1 MSGAIGGHRCEA
13 PASFNP
19 FGIVLL
25 VRHFAA
31 GAISPKPRMKILHLS
46 KMDTG
51 GGAADG
57 FVRIHQALLGQGAES
72 VAYVLKQK
80 RRDVP
85 MVAAKGLLS
94 PWQKLVWGLG
104 RAFAKVKR
112 FGVKPV
118 GVYDFEAEANF
129 PPEPIIR
136 DARGRSAK
144 WDLVLVHWSGGFV
157 RPEAIREIAGALG
170 ARVALWQ
177 VDMAH
182 ATGGC
187 HSNLGCLK
195 YQTGCGSCPL
205 IGSTD
210 PQDVSSV
217 QAARRARLWKELDA
231 VVLAPSGWSARQA
244 KESFILRDLELRTFP
259 IPLDL
264 AALRP
269 AVDASA
275 ARRELG
281 LPAEGRIALVR
292 ALDPALTFKGFG
304 LFLEALRQLDAE
316 GVALHVAVIGDRGF
330 VPAGFR
336 HVGITELG
344 PQRGDAALA
353 RAYQAA
359 DFFVSPSTNETGP
372 MMAGEAM
379 ACGRPLIAYPIGIA
393 PDLIEQG
400 RNGTLVEPVG
410 DVASLAAALRAYA
423 EMPAAELAARQQAA
437 ADSAGRIFSAGYFA
451 QQVQAALRR

>member
-1 MSGAIGGHRCEA
+1 
-13 PASFNP
+13 
-19 FGIVLL
+19 
-25 VRHFAA
+25 
-31 GAISPKPRMKILHLS
+31 MKILHLS

-57 FVRIHQALLGQGAES
+57 FVRIHQALLGQGVES

-85 MVAAKGLLS
+85 MVAAKGLLN

-118 GVYDFEAEANF
+118 GVYDFDAEANF
-129 PPEPIIR
+129 PAEPIIR
-136 DARGRSAK
+136 HARARSAK

-157 RPEAIREIAGALG
+157 RPETVREIAQALG

-187 HSNLGCLK
+187 HSNLGCQK
-195 YQTGCGSCPL
+195 YQTGCGACPL
-205 IGSTD
+205 LSSSD
-210 PQDVSSV
+210 PQDISSV
-217 QAARRARLWKELDA
+217 QAARRAQLWKELDVA
-231 VVLAPSGWSARQA
+231 ILAPSGWSARQA
-244 KESFILRDLELRTFP
+244 KESFTLGGRELRTFP

-264 AALRP
+264 AVLRP
-269 AVDASA
+269 ADMLSA
-275 ARRELG
+275 RQALG
-281 LPAEGRIALVR
+281 LPIEGRIVLVR
-292 ALDPALTFKGFG
+292 ALDPGLVYKGFG
-304 LFLEALRQLDAE
+304 LFLEALKQLDDQ

-330 VPAGFR
+330 LPGGFR
-336 HVGITELG
+336 HVTFTELG

-393 PDLIEQG
+393 PDLVDQG

-410 DVASLAAALRAYA
+410 DAAALAAAIRAYA

-437 ADSAGRIFSAGYFA
+437 AESAGRIFSARYFA
-451 QQVQAALRR
+451 EQVQAVLRR

>member
-19 FGIVLL
+19 LGIVLL

-31 GAISPKPRMKILHLS
+31 GTISPKPRMKILHLS

-57 FVRIHQALLGQGAES
+57 FVRIHQALLGQGVES
-72 VAYVLKQK
+72 LAYVLKQK

-85 MVAAKGLLS
+85 MVAAKGLLN

-104 RAFAKVKR
+104 RAIAKVKR

-118 GVYDFEAEANF
+118 GVYDFDAEANF
-129 PPEPIIR
+129 PAEPIIR
-136 DARGRSAK
+136 HARARSAK

-157 RPEAIREIAGALG
+157 RPEAVREIAQALG

-187 HSNLGCLK
+187 HSNLGCPK
-195 YQTGCGSCPL
+195 YQTGCGACPL
-205 IGSTD
+205 LSSSD
-210 PQDVSSV
+210 PHDISSV
-217 QAARRARLWKELDA
+217 QAARRAQLWKELDVA
-231 VVLAPSGWSARQA
+231 VLAPSGWSARQA
-244 KESFILRDLELRTFP
+244 RESFTLGGRELRTFP

-264 AALRP
+264 AVLKP
-269 AVDASA
+269 AINQSA
-275 ARRELG
+275 VRREIG
-281 LPAEGRIALVR
+281 LPTEGRIVLVR
-292 ALDPALTFKGFG
+292 ALDPAITFKGFG
-304 LFLEALRQLDAE
+304 LFLEALKRLDDQ
-316 GVALHVAVIGDRGF
+316 GVSLHVAVIGDRGF
-330 VPAGFR
+330 VPVGFR
-336 HVGITELG
+336 HITFTELG

-379 ACGRPLIAYPIGIA
+379 ACGRPLIAFPIGIA
-393 PDLIEQG
+393 PDLVEQD

-410 DVASLAAALRAYA
+410 DVAALAAAIRAYA
-423 EMPAAELAARQQAA
+423 ELPAAELVARQQAA
-437 ADSAGRIFSAGYFA
+437 ADSAGRIFSASYFA
-451 QQVQAALRR
+451 QQVQDALRR

>member
-1 MSGAIGGHRCEA
+1 
-13 PASFNP
+13 
-19 FGIVLL
+19 
-25 VRHFAA
+25 
-31 GAISPKPRMKILHLS
+31 MKILHLS
-46 KMDTG
+46 KMDAG

-57 FVRIHQALLGQGAES
+57 FVRIHRALLAEGHES
-72 VAYVLKQK
+72 VAYVIKQK

-85 MVAAKGLLS
+85 AMVDARKLLG
-94 PWQKLVWGLG
+94 PFEMLAWALG
-104 RAFAKVKR
+104 RVWAKLR
-112 FGVKPV
+112 RLHLKPV
-118 GVYDFEAEANF
+118 GVYDFDAEANF
-129 PPEPIIR
+129 PAEPIIR
-136 DARGRSAK
+136 DARARAEK
-144 WDLVLVHWSGGFV
+144 WDLVLVHWSGAFV
-157 RPEAIREIAGALG
+157 RPETIREIAGALG

-195 YQTGCGSCPL
+195 YQTGCGACPL
-205 IGSTD
+205 LASSD
-210 PQDVSSV
+210 PQDVSSI
-217 QAARRARLWKELDA
+217 QAARRARIWKELGA

-244 KESFILRDLELRTFP
+244 KESFTLGALELRTFP

-264 AALRP
+264 AVLKP
-269 AVDASA
+269 AADQLAV
-275 ARRELG
+275 RRELG
-281 LPAEGRIALVR
+281 LPAEARIVLVR
-292 ALDPALTFKGFG
+292 ALDPALTYKGFG
-304 LFLEALRQLDAE
+304 LFLEALRRLDE
-316 GVALHVAVIGDRGF
+316 QGVVLHVAVIGDRGLM
-330 VPAGFR
+330 PGGFR
-336 HVGITELG
+336 HITTTELG
-344 PQRGDAALA
+344 PQLGDAALA

-410 DVASLAAALRAYA
+410 DVAALAAAIRTYA

>member
-1 MSGAIGGHRCEA
+1 
-13 PASFNP
+13 
-19 FGIVLL
+19 
-25 VRHFAA
+25 
-31 GAISPKPRMKILHLS
+31 MKILHLS

-57 FVRIHQALLGQGAES
+57 FVRIHQALLGQGVES

-85 MVAAKGLLS
+85 MVAAKGLLN

-104 RAFAKVKR
+104 RAIAKVKR

-118 GVYDFEAEANF
+118 GVYDFDAEANF
-129 PPEPIIR
+129 PAEPIIR
-136 DARGRSAK
+136 HARAHAEK

-157 RPEAIREIAGALG
+157 RPETVREIAQALG

-195 YQTGCGSCPL
+195 YQTGCGACPL
-205 IGSTD
+205 LSSSD
-210 PQDVSSV
+210 PQDISSV
-217 QAARRARLWKELDA
+217 QAARRAQLWKELDVA
-231 VVLAPSGWSARQA
+231 VLAPSGWSARQA
-244 KESFILRDLELRTFP
+244 KESFTLGGLELRTFP

-264 AALRP
+264 TVLKPAADQLT
-269 AVDASA
+269 V
-275 ARRELG
+275 RRELG
-281 LPAEGRIALVR
+281 LPTEGRIVLVR
-292 ALDPALTFKGFG
+292 ALDPGLVYKGFG
-304 LFLEALRQLDAE
+304 LFLEALKQLDAQ
-316 GVALHVAVIGDRGF
+316 GVDLHVAVIGDRGF
-330 VPAGFR
+330 VPSGLR
-336 HVGITELG
+336 HITFTEMG

-410 DVASLAAALRAYA
+410 DVTALAAAIRAYA
-423 EMPAAELAARQQAA
+423 EMPAAELAAHQQAA
-437 ADSAGRIFSAGYFA
+437 ADSAGRIFSARYFA
-451 QQVQAALRR
+451 EQVQAALRR

>member
-1 MSGAIGGHRCEA
+1 
-13 PASFNP
+13 
-19 FGIVLL
+19 
-25 VRHFAA
+25 
-31 GAISPKPRMKILHLS
+31 MKILHLS

-57 FVRIHQALLGQGAES
+57 FVRIHQALLGQGVES

-80 RRDVP
+80 RRDVS
-85 MVAAKGLLS
+85 MVAAKGLLN

-104 RAFAKVKR
+104 RAIAKAKR
-112 FGVKPV
+112 FGVNPV
-118 GVYDFEAEANF
+118 GVYDFDAEANF
-129 PPEPIIR
+129 PAEPIIR
-136 DARGRSAK
+136 HARARSAK

-157 RPEAIREIAGALG
+157 RPETVRDIAQALG
-170 ARVALWQ
+170 AQVALWQ

-187 HSNLGCLK
+187 HSNLGCQK
-195 YQTGCGSCPL
+195 YQTGCGACPL
-205 IGSTD
+205 LSSSD

-217 QAARRARLWKELDA
+217 QAARRARIWKELGA

-244 KESFILRDLELRTFP
+244 KESFTLGGLELRTFP

-264 AALRP
+264 TVLKPAA
-269 AVDASA
+269 DQSA
-275 ARRELG
+275 TRRKLG
-281 LPAEGRIALVR
+281 LPTEGRIVLVR
-292 ALDPALTFKGFG
+292 ALDPGLVYKGFG
-304 LFLEALRQLDAE
+304 LFLEALKQLDAQ

-330 VPAGFR
+330 VPSGLR
-336 HVGITELG
+336 HITFTEMG

-379 ACGRPLIAYPIGIA
+379 ACGRPLIAFPIGIA
-393 PDLIEQG
+393 PDLVEQG

-410 DVASLAAALRAYA
+410 DVTALAAAIRAYA

-437 ADSAGRIFSAGYFA
+437 ADSAGRIFSARYFA
-451 QQVQAALRR
+451 EQVQAALRR

>member
-1 MSGAIGGHRCEA
+1 
-13 PASFNP
+13 
-19 FGIVLL
+19 
-25 VRHFAA
+25 
-31 GAISPKPRMKILHLS
+31 MKILHLS

-57 FVRIHQALLGQGAES
+57 FVRIHQALLGQGVES

-85 MVAAKGLLS
+85 MVAAKGLLN

-104 RAFAKVKR
+104 RALAKVKR

-118 GVYDFEAEANF
+118 GVYDFDAEANF
-129 PPEPIIR
+129 PAEPIIR
-136 DARGRSAK
+136 HARARSAK

-157 RPEAIREIAGALG
+157 RPEAVREIAQALG

-187 HSNLGCLK
+187 HSNLGCQK
-195 YQTGCGSCPL
+195 YQTGCGACPL
-205 IGSTD
+205 LSSSD
-210 PQDVSSV
+210 PQDISSV
-217 QAARRARLWKELDA
+217 QAARRAQLWKELDVA
-231 VVLAPSGWSARQA
+231 ILAPSGWSARQA
-244 KESFILRDLELRTFP
+244 KESFTLGGRELRSFP

-264 AALRP
+264 AVLRP
-269 AVDASA
+269 ADRLSA
-275 ARRELG
+275 RQALG
-281 LPAEGRIALVR
+281 LPLEGRIVLVR
-292 ALDPALTFKGFG
+292 ALDPGLTYKGFG
-304 LFLEALRQLDAE
+304 LFLEALRQLDDQ

-330 VPAGFR
+330 LPGGFR
-336 HVGITELG
+336 HVTFTELG

-393 PDLIEQG
+393 PDLVEQG

-410 DVASLAAALRAYA
+410 DVAALAAAVRAYA

-437 ADSAGRIFSAGYFA
+437 ADSAGRIFSARYFA
-451 QQVQAALRR
+451 EQVQAVLRR

>member
-1 MSGAIGGHRCEA
+1 
-13 PASFNP
+13 
-19 FGIVLL
+19 
-25 VRHFAA
+25 
-31 GAISPKPRMKILHLS
+31 MKILHLS

-57 FVRIHQALLGQGAES
+57 FVRIHQALLSQGVES

-85 MVAAKGLLS
+85 MVAAKGLLN

-104 RAFAKVKR
+104 RALAKVKR

-118 GVYDFEAEANF
+118 GVYDFDAEANF
-129 PPEPIIR
+129 PAEPIIR
-136 DARGRSAK
+136 HARARSAK

-157 RPEAIREIAGALG
+157 RPETIREIAQALG

-187 HSNLGCLK
+187 HSNLGCQK
-195 YQTGCGSCPL
+195 YQTGCGACPL
-205 IGSTD
+205 LSSSD
-210 PQDVSSV
+210 PQDISSV
-217 QAARRARLWKELDA
+217 QAARRAQLWKELDVA
-231 VVLAPSGWSARQA
+231 ILAPSGWSARQA
-244 KESFILRDLELRTFP
+244 KESFTLGGRELRSFP

-264 AALRP
+264 SVLRT
-269 AVDASA
+269 ADMLSA
-275 ARRELG
+275 RQALG
-281 LPAEGRIALVR
+281 LPLEGRIVLVR
-292 ALDPALTFKGFG
+292 ALDPGLTYKGFG
-304 LFLEALRQLDAE
+304 LFLEALRQLDDQ

-330 VPAGFR
+330 LPGGFR
-336 HVGITELG
+336 HVTFTELG

-393 PDLIEQG
+393 PDLVEQG

-410 DVASLAAALRAYA
+410 DVAALAAAVRAYA

-437 ADSAGRIFSAGYFA
+437 ADSAGRIFSARYFA
-451 QQVQAALRR
+451 EQVQAVLRR

>member
-1 MSGAIGGHRCEA
+1 
-13 PASFNP
+13 
-19 FGIVLL
+19 
-25 VRHFAA
+25 
-31 GAISPKPRMKILHLS
+31 MKILHLS

-57 FVRIHQALLGQGAES
+57 FVRIHQALLGQGVES

-85 MVAAKGLLS
+85 MVAAKGLLN

-104 RAFAKVKR
+104 RAIAKVKR

-118 GVYDFEAEANF
+118 GVYDFDAEANF
-129 PPEPIIR
+129 PAEPIIR
-136 DARGRSAK
+136 HARAHAEK

-157 RPEAIREIAGALG
+157 RPETVREIAQALG

-195 YQTGCGSCPL
+195 YQTGCGACPL
-205 IGSTD
+205 LSSSD
-210 PQDVSSV
+210 PQDISSV
-217 QAARRARLWKELDA
+217 QAARRAQLWKELDVA
-231 VVLAPSGWSARQA
+231 VLAPSGWSARQA
-244 KESFILRDLELRTFP
+244 KESFTLGGLELRTFP

-264 AALRP
+264 AVLKP
-269 AVDASA
+269 AAGQSA
-275 ARRELG
+275 VRRELG
-281 LPAEGRIALVR
+281 LPRDGRIVLVR
-292 ALDPALTFKGFG
+292 ALDPGLVYKGFG
-304 LFLEALRQLDAE
+304 LFLEALKQLDAQ

-330 VPAGFR
+330 LPSGLR
-336 HVGITELG
+336 HITFTEMG

-393 PDLIEQG
+393 PDLIDQG
-400 RNGTLVEPVG
+400 RNGTLVEPIG
-410 DVASLAAALRAYA
+410 DVAALAAAIRAYA

-437 ADSAGRIFSAGYFA
+437 TDSAGRIFSARYFA
-451 QQVQAALRR
+451 EQVQAALRR

>member
-1 MSGAIGGHRCEA
+1 
-13 PASFNP
+13 
-19 FGIVLL
+19 
-25 VRHFAA
+25 
-31 GAISPKPRMKILHLS
+31 MKILHLS

-57 FVRIHQALLGQGAES
+57 FVRIHRALLAEGHHS
-72 VAYVLKQK
+72 VAYVIKQK
-80 RRDVP
+80 RHDVP
-85 MVAAKGLLS
+85 AMVDARRLLGPLDKLAWGIGRVWAKLRRLH
-94 PWQKLVWGLG
+94 L
-104 RAFAKVKR
+104 
-112 FGVKPV
+112 KPV
-118 GVYDFEAEANF
+118 GVYDFDAEANY
-129 PPEPIIR
+129 PAEPIIR
-136 DARGRSAK
+136 HARAQAEQ
-144 WDLVLVHWSGGFV
+144 WDLVIVHWSGAFV
-157 RPEAIREIAGALG
+157 RPEAIREIAEALG

-187 HSNLGCLK
+187 HSNLGCAS
-195 YQTGCGSCPL
+195 YQTGCGACPL
-205 IGSTD
+205 LSSSD
-210 PQDVSSV
+210 PKDVSFI
-217 QAARRARLWKELDA
+217 QAQRRNRIWKELGA

-244 KESFILRDLELRTFP
+244 QESFVLRDLELRTFP

-269 AVDASA
+269 TADASA
-275 ARRELG
+275 ARRELA
-281 LPAEGRIALVR
+281 LPAEGRIVLVR
-292 ALDPALTFKGFG
+292 ALDPSLTYKGFA
-304 LFLEALRQLDAE
+304 LFLEALRRLDDQ

-336 HVGITELG
+336 HIGITELG
-344 PQRGDAALA
+344 PQRGDTALA

-410 DVASLAAALRAYA
+410 DVAALAAAIRTYA
-423 EMPAAELAARQQAA
+423 EMPAAALAAQQQAA
-437 ADSAGRIFSAGYFA
+437 ADSAGRIFSTGYFA
-451 QQVQAALRR
+451 EKVQAVLRR

>member
-1 MSGAIGGHRCEA
+1 
-13 PASFNP
+13 
-19 FGIVLL
+19 
-25 VRHFAA
+25 
-31 GAISPKPRMKILHLS
+31 MKILHLS

-57 FVRIHQALLGQGAES
+57 FVRIHQALLGQGVES

-80 RRDVP
+80 RRDVS
-85 MVAAKGLLS
+85 MVAAKGLLN

-104 RAFAKVKR
+104 RAIAKAKR

-118 GVYDFEAEANF
+118 GVYDFDAEANF
-129 PPEPIIR
+129 PAEPIIR
-136 DARGRSAK
+136 HARARSAK

-157 RPEAIREIAGALG
+157 RPETVREIAQALG

-187 HSNLGCLK
+187 HSNLGCQK
-195 YQTGCGSCPL
+195 YQTGCGACPL
-205 IGSTD
+205 LSSSD

-217 QAARRARLWKELDA
+217 QAARRARIWKELGA

-244 KESFILRDLELRTFP
+244 KESFTLGGLELRTFP

-264 AALRP
+264 TVLKPAA
-269 AVDASA
+269 DQSA
-275 ARRELG
+275 TRRELG
-281 LPAEGRIALVR
+281 LPTEGRIVLVR
-292 ALDPALTFKGFG
+292 ALDPGLVYKGFG
-304 LFLEALRQLDAE
+304 LFLEALKQLDAQ

-330 VPAGFR
+330 VPSGLR
-336 HVGITELG
+336 HITFTEMG

-410 DVASLAAALRAYA
+410 DVTALAAAIRAYA

-437 ADSAGRIFSAGYFA
+437 TDSAGRIFSARYFA
-451 QQVQAALRR
+451 EQVQAALRR

>member
-1 MSGAIGGHRCEA
+1 
-13 PASFNP
+13 
-19 FGIVLL
+19 
-25 VRHFAA
+25 
-31 GAISPKPRMKILHLS
+31 MKILHLS

-57 FVRIHQALLGQGAES
+57 FVRIHQALLGQGVES

-80 RRDVP
+80 RRDVS
-85 MVAAKGLLS
+85 MVAAKGLLN

-104 RAFAKVKR
+104 RAIAKVKR

-118 GVYDFEAEANF
+118 GVYDFDAEANF
-129 PPEPIIR
+129 PAEPIIR
-136 DARGRSAK
+136 HARARSAK

-157 RPEAIREIAGALG
+157 RPETVREIAQALG
-170 ARVALWQ
+170 AQVALWQ

-187 HSNLGCLK
+187 HSNLGCQK
-195 YQTGCGSCPL
+195 HQTGCGACPL
-205 IGSTD
+205 LSSSD

-217 QAARRARLWKELDA
+217 QAARRARIWKELGA

-244 KESFILRDLELRTFP
+244 KESFTLGGLELRTFP

-264 AALRP
+264 TVLKPAA
-269 AVDASA
+269 DQSA
-275 ARRELG
+275 TRRELG
-281 LPAEGRIALVR
+281 LPTEGRIVLVR
-292 ALDPALTFKGFG
+292 ALDPGLVYKGFG
-304 LFLEALRQLDAE
+304 LFLEALKQLDAQ
-316 GVALHVAVIGDRGF
+316 GVDLHVAVIGDRGF
-330 VPAGFR
+330 VPSGLR
-336 HVGITELG
+336 HITFTEMG

-379 ACGRPLIAYPIGIA
+379 ACGRPLIAFPIGIA
-393 PDLIEQG
+393 PDLVEQG

-410 DVASLAAALRAYA
+410 DVTALAAAIRAYA

-437 ADSAGRIFSAGYFA
+437 TDSAGRIFSARYFA
-451 QQVQAALRR
+451 EQVQAALRR

>member
-1 MSGAIGGHRCEA
+1 
-13 PASFNP
+13 
-19 FGIVLL
+19 
-25 VRHFAA
+25 
-31 GAISPKPRMKILHLS
+31 MKILHLS
-46 KMDTG
+46 KMDSG

-57 FVRIHQALLGQGAES
+57 FVRIHRALLAEGHES
-72 VAYVLKQK
+72 VAYVIKQK

-85 MVAAKGLLS
+85 AMVDARKLLG
-94 PWQKLVWGLG
+94 PFEKLAWGLG
-104 RAFAKVKR
+104 RAWAKLR
-112 FGVKPV
+112 RLHLKPV

-129 PPEPIIR
+129 PAEPIIR
-136 DARGRSAK
+136 DARARAEK
-144 WDLVLVHWSGGFV
+144 WDLVLVHWSGAFV
-157 RPEAIREIAGALG
+157 RPETIQEIAAALG

-187 HSNLGCLK
+187 HSNLGCEK
-195 YQTGCGSCPL
+195 YRTGCGSCPL

-210 PQDVSSV
+210 PLDISSV
-217 QAARRARLWKELDA
+217 QAARRARLWKELGA

-264 AALRP
+264 TALRP
-269 AVDASA
+269 TAEASQ

-281 LPAEGRIALVR
+281 LPAEGRIVLVR
-292 ALDPALTFKGFG
+292 ALDPGISFKGFG

-316 GVALHVAVIGDRGF
+316 GVVLHVAVIGDRGF
-330 VPAGFR
+330 VPDGFR
-336 HVGITELG
+336 HIGITELG
-344 PQRGDAALA
+344 PQRGDVALA

-393 PDLIEQG
+393 PDLIAQG
-400 RNGTLVEPVG
+400 SNGTLVEPVG
-410 DVASLAAALRAYA
+410 DVAALAAALRAFA
-423 EMPAAELAARQQAA
+423 EMPPAELAACQRAA
-437 ADSAGRIFSAGYFA
+437 ADSAGRIFSSGYFA

>member
-1 MSGAIGGHRCEA
+1 
-13 PASFNP
+13 
-19 FGIVLL
+19 
-25 VRHFAA
+25 
-31 GAISPKPRMKILHLS
+31 
-46 KMDTG
+46 MDTG

-118 GVYDFEAEANF
+118 GVYDFDAEANF
-129 PPEPIIR
+129 PAEPIIR
-136 DARGRSAK
+136 HARGRSAK

-157 RPEAIREIAGALG
+157 RPEAVREIAQALG

-187 HSNLGCLK
+187 HSNLGCEK
-195 YQTGCGSCPL
+195 YRTGCGACPL
-205 IGSTD
+205 IASTESH
-210 PQDVSSV
+210 DVSSV

-231 VVLAPSGWSARQA
+231 IVLAPSGWSARQA
-244 KESFILRDLELRTFP
+244 KDSFILRDLELRTFP

-264 AALRP
+264 AVLRP
-269 AVDASA
+269 VADASA

-292 ALDPALTFKGFG
+292 ALDPGLTYKGFG

-379 ACGRPLIAYPIGIA
+379 VCGRPLIAYPIGIA

-400 RNGTLVEPVG
+400 RNGTIIQPVG
-410 DVASLAAALRAYA
+410 DVAALAAALREYA

-437 ADSAGRIFSAGYFA
+437 ADSAGRIFSARYFSE
-451 QQVQAALRR
+451 QVQAALRR

>member
-1 MSGAIGGHRCEA
+1 
-13 PASFNP
+13 
-19 FGIVLL
+19 
-25 VRHFAA
+25 
-31 GAISPKPRMKILHLS
+31 MKILHLS

-57 FVRIHQALLGQGAES
+57 FVRIHQALLGQGVES

-85 MVAAKGLLS
+85 MVAAKGLLN

-118 GVYDFEAEANF
+118 GVYDFDAEANF
-129 PPEPIIR
+129 PAEPIIR
-136 DARGRSAK
+136 HARARSAK

-157 RPEAIREIAGALG
+157 RPETVREIAQALG

-195 YQTGCGSCPL
+195 YQTGCGACPL
-205 IGSTD
+205 LSSSD
-210 PQDVSSV
+210 PQDISSV
-217 QAARRARLWKELDA
+217 QAARRAQLWKELDVA
-231 VVLAPSGWSARQA
+231 VLAPSGWSARQA
-244 KESFILRDLELRTFP
+244 KESFTLGGLELRTFP

-264 AALRP
+264 TVLKPAADQLT
-269 AVDASA
+269 V
-275 ARRELG
+275 RRELG
-281 LPAEGRIALVR
+281 LPTEGRIVLVR
-292 ALDPALTFKGFG
+292 ALDPGLVYKGFG
-304 LFLEALRQLDAE
+304 LFLEALKQLDAQ
-316 GVALHVAVIGDRGF
+316 GVDLHVAVIGDRGF
-330 VPAGFR
+330 VPSGLR
-336 HVGITELG
+336 HITFTEMG

-410 DVASLAAALRAYA
+410 DVTALAAAIRAYA
-423 EMPAAELAARQQAA
+423 EMPAAELAAHQQAA
-437 ADSAGRIFSAGYFA
+437 ADSAGRIFSARYFA
-451 QQVQAALRR
+451 EQVQAALRR

>member
-1 MSGAIGGHRCEA
+1 
-13 PASFNP
+13 
-19 FGIVLL
+19 
-25 VRHFAA
+25 
-31 GAISPKPRMKILHLS
+31 MKILHLS

-118 GVYDFEAEANF
+118 GVYDFDAEANF
-129 PPEPIIR
+129 PAEPIIR
-136 DARGRSAK
+136 HARGRSAK

-157 RPEAIREIAGALG
+157 RPEAVREIAQALG

-187 HSNLGCLK
+187 HSNLGCQK

-264 AALRP
+264 KALRP
-269 AVDASA
+269 TADASA

-281 LPAEGRIALVR
+281 LPADGRIALVR
-292 ALDPALTFKGFG
+292 ALDPALTYKGFG

-410 DVASLAAALRAYA
+410 DVASRAAALRADA

>member
-1 MSGAIGGHRCEA
+1 
-13 PASFNP
+13 
-19 FGIVLL
+19 
-25 VRHFAA
+25 
-31 GAISPKPRMKILHLS
+31 MKILHLS

-118 GVYDFEAEANF
+118 GVYDFDAEANF
-129 PPEPIIR
+129 PAEPIIR
-136 DARGRSAK
+136 HARGRSAK

-157 RPEAIREIAGALG
+157 RPEAVREIAQALG

-187 HSNLGCLK
+187 HSNLGCEK
-195 YQTGCGSCPL
+195 YRTGCGACPL
-205 IGSTD
+205 IASAD
-210 PQDVSSV
+210 PQDISSI
-217 QAARRARLWKELDA
+217 QAVRRARVWKELDA

-264 AALRP
+264 AVLRP
-269 AVDASA
+269 AADASA
-275 ARRELG
+275 AWRELG

-292 ALDPALTFKGFG
+292 ALDPALTYKGFG
-304 LFLEALRQLDAE
+304 LFLEALRRLDAE

-410 DVASLAAALRAYA
+410 DVAALAATLRTYA

-437 ADSAGRIFSAGYFA
+437 ADSAGRIFSARYFSE
-451 QQVQAALRR
+451 QVQAVLRR

>member
-1 MSGAIGGHRCEA
+1 
-13 PASFNP
+13 
-19 FGIVLL
+19 
-25 VRHFAA
+25 
-31 GAISPKPRMKILHLS
+31 MKILHLS

-57 FVRIHQALLGQGAES
+57 FVRIHQALLGQGVES

-85 MVAAKGLLS
+85 MVAAKGLLN

-118 GVYDFEAEANF
+118 GVYDFDAEANF
-129 PPEPIIR
+129 PAEPIIR
-136 DARGRSAK
+136 HARARSAK

-157 RPEAIREIAGALG
+157 RPETVREIAQALG

-187 HSNLGCLK
+187 HSNLGCQK
-195 YQTGCGSCPL
+195 YQTGCGACPL
-205 IGSTD
+205 LSSSD
-210 PQDVSSV
+210 PQDISSV
-217 QAARRARLWKELDA
+217 QAARRAQLWKELDVA
-231 VVLAPSGWSARQA
+231 ILAPSGWSARQA
-244 KESFILRDLELRTFP
+244 KESFTLGGRELRTFP

-264 AALRP
+264 AVLRP
-269 AVDASA
+269 ADMLSA
-275 ARRELG
+275 RQALG
-281 LPAEGRIALVR
+281 LPIEGRIVLVR
-292 ALDPALTFKGFG
+292 ALDPGLVYKGFG
-304 LFLEALRQLDAE
+304 LFLEALKQLDDQ

-330 VPAGFR
+330 LPGGFR
-336 HVGITELG
+336 HVTFTELG

-393 PDLIEQG
+393 PDLVDQG

-410 DVASLAAALRAYA
+410 DAAALAAAIRAYA

-437 ADSAGRIFSAGYFA
+437 ADSAGRIFSARYFA
-451 QQVQAALRR
+451 EQVQAVVRR

>member
-1 MSGAIGGHRCEA
+1 M
-13 PASFNP
+13 
-19 FGIVLL
+19 
-25 VRHFAA
+25 
-31 GAISPKPRMKILHLS
+31 PRMKILHLS

-57 FVRIHQALLGQGAES
+57 FVRIHQALLGQGVES

-104 RAFAKVKR
+104 RVFAKVKR

-118 GVYDFEAEANF
+118 GVYDFDAEANF
-129 PPEPIIR
+129 PAEPVIR
-136 DARGRSAK
+136 HARARSAQ

-157 RPEAIREIAGALG
+157 RPETIREIALALG

-187 HSNLGCLK
+187 HSNLGCPR
-195 YQTGCGSCPL
+195 YQTGCGACPL
-205 IGSTD
+205 LASAD
-210 PQDVSSV
+210 PQDTSAI
-217 QAARRARLWKELDA
+217 QAARRARLWKELDVA
-231 VVLAPSGWSARQA
+231 VLAPSGWSARQA
-244 KESFILRDLELRTFP
+244 KESFTLAGRELRTFP

-264 AALRP
+264 AVLRP
-269 AVDASA
+269 ADMRT
-275 ARRELG
+275 ARQSLG
-281 LPAEGRIALVR
+281 LPAEGRIVLVR
-292 ALDPALTFKGFG
+292 ALDPGLTYKGFG
-304 LFLEALRQLDAE
+304 LFLDALRLLDDQ
-316 GVALHVAVIGDRGF
+316 GVALHVALVGARGF
-330 VPAGFR
+330 LPGGFR
-336 HVGITELG
+336 HVTFTELG

-393 PDLIEQG
+393 PDLVEQG
-400 RNGTLVEPVG
+400 RNGTLVEPIG
-410 DVASLAAALRAYA
+410 DVAALAAAIRAYA

-437 ADSAGRIFSAGYFA
+437 ADSAGRIFSARYFA
-451 QQVQAALRR
+451 EQVQAVLRR

>member
-1 MSGAIGGHRCEA
+1 
-13 PASFNP
+13 
-19 FGIVLL
+19 
-25 VRHFAA
+25 
-31 GAISPKPRMKILHLS
+31 MKILHLS

-57 FVRIHQALLGQGAES
+57 FVRIHQALLGQGVES

-85 MVAAKGLLS
+85 MVAAKGLLN

-118 GVYDFEAEANF
+118 GVYDFDAEANF
-129 PPEPIIR
+129 PAEPIIR
-136 DARGRSAK
+136 HARAHAEK

-157 RPEAIREIAGALG
+157 RPETVREIAQALG

-195 YQTGCGSCPL
+195 YQTGCGACPL
-205 IGSTD
+205 LSSSD
-210 PQDVSSV
+210 PQDISSV
-217 QAARRARLWKELDA
+217 QAARRAQLWKELDVA
-231 VVLAPSGWSARQA
+231 VLAPSGWSARQA
-244 KESFILRDLELRTFP
+244 KESFTLGGLELRTFP

-264 AALRP
+264 TVLKPAADQLT
-269 AVDASA
+269 V
-275 ARRELG
+275 RRELG
-281 LPAEGRIALVR
+281 LPTEGRIVLVR
-292 ALDPALTFKGFG
+292 ALDPGLVYKGFG
-304 LFLEALRQLDAE
+304 LFLEALKQLDAQ
-316 GVALHVAVIGDRGF
+316 GVDLHVAVIGDRGF
-330 VPAGFR
+330 VPSGLR
-336 HVGITELG
+336 HITFTEMG

-410 DVASLAAALRAYA
+410 DVTALAAAIRAYA
-423 EMPAAELAARQQAA
+423 EMPAAELAAHQQAA
-437 ADSAGRIFSAGYFA
+437 ADSAGRIFSARYFA
-451 QQVQAALRR
+451 EQVQAALRR

>member
-1 MSGAIGGHRCEA
+1 
-13 PASFNP
+13 
-19 FGIVLL
+19 
-25 VRHFAA
+25 
-31 GAISPKPRMKILHLS
+31 MKILHLS

-57 FVRIHQALLGQGAES
+57 FVRIHQALLSQGVES

-85 MVAAKGLLS
+85 MVAAKGLLN

-104 RAFAKVKR
+104 RALAKVKR

-118 GVYDFEAEANF
+118 GVYDFDAEANF
-129 PPEPIIR
+129 PAEPIIR
-136 DARGRSAK
+136 HARARSAK
-144 WDLVLVHWSGGFV
+144 WDLILVHWSGGFV
-157 RPEAIREIAGALG
+157 RPEAVREIAQALG

-187 HSNLGCLK
+187 HSNLGCQK
-195 YQTGCGSCPL
+195 YQTGCGACPL
-205 IGSTD
+205 LSSSD
-210 PQDVSSV
+210 PQDISSV
-217 QAARRARLWKELDA
+217 QAARRAQLWKELDVA
-231 VVLAPSGWSARQA
+231 ILAPSGWSARQA
-244 KESFILRDLELRTFP
+244 KESFTLGGRELRTFP

-264 AALRP
+264 SVLRT
-269 AVDASA
+269 ADMLSA
-275 ARRELG
+275 RQALG
-281 LPAEGRIALVR
+281 LPVEGRIVLVR
-292 ALDPALTFKGFG
+292 ALDPGLTYKGFG
-304 LFLEALRQLDAE
+304 LFLEALRQLDDQ

-330 VPAGFR
+330 LPDGFR
-336 HVGITELG
+336 HVTFTELG

-393 PDLIEQG
+393 PDLVEQG

-410 DVASLAAALRAYA
+410 DVAALAAAVRAYA

-437 ADSAGRIFSAGYFA
+437 ADSAGRIFSARYFA
-451 QQVQAALRR
+451 EQVQAVLRR

>member
-1 MSGAIGGHRCEA
+1 
-13 PASFNP
+13 
-19 FGIVLL
+19 
-25 VRHFAA
+25 
-31 GAISPKPRMKILHLS
+31 MKILHLS

-57 FVRIHQALLGQGAES
+57 FVRIHQALLGQGVES

-80 RRDVP
+80 RPDVP
-85 MVAAKGLLS
+85 MVTAKGLLN

-104 RAFAKVKR
+104 RALAKVKR

-118 GVYDFEAEANF
+118 GVYDFDAEANF
-129 PPEPIIR
+129 PAEPIIR
-136 DARGRSAK
+136 HARARSAK

-157 RPEAIREIAGALG
+157 RPETVREIAQALG

-187 HSNLGCLK
+187 HSNLGCQK
-195 YQTGCGSCPL
+195 YQTGCGACPL
-205 IGSTD
+205 LSSTD
-210 PQDVSSV
+210 PQDISAV
-217 QAARRARLWKELDA
+217 QAARRARLWQELDVA
-231 VVLAPSGWSARQA
+231 VLAPSGWSARQA
-244 KESFILRDLELRTFP
+244 KESFTLGGRELRSFP

-264 AALRP
+264 AVLRP
-269 AVDASA
+269 ADRLSA
-275 ARRELG
+275 RQALG
-281 LPAEGRIALVR
+281 LPLEGRIVLVR
-292 ALDPALTFKGFG
+292 ALDPGLTYKGFG
-304 LFLEALRQLDAE
+304 LFLEALRQLDDQ
-316 GVALHVAVIGDRGF
+316 GLALHVAVIGDRGF
-330 VPAGFR
+330 LPGGFR
-336 HVGITELG
+336 HVTFTELG

-393 PDLIEQG
+393 PDLVEQG

-410 DVASLAAALRAYA
+410 DVDALAAAVRAYA

-437 ADSAGRIFSAGYFA
+437 ADSAGRIFSARYFA
-451 QQVQAALRR
+451 EQVQAVLRR

>member
-1 MSGAIGGHRCEA
+1 
-13 PASFNP
+13 
-19 FGIVLL
+19 
-25 VRHFAA
+25 
-31 GAISPKPRMKILHLS
+31 MKILHLS

-57 FVRIHQALLGQGAES
+57 FVRIHQALLSQGVES

-85 MVAAKGLLS
+85 MVAAKGLLN

-104 RAFAKVKR
+104 RALAKVKR

-118 GVYDFEAEANF
+118 GVYDFDAEANF
-129 PPEPIIR
+129 PAEPIIR
-136 DARGRSAK
+136 HARARSAK

-157 RPEAIREIAGALG
+157 RPETIREIAQALG

-187 HSNLGCLK
+187 HSNLGCQK
-195 YQTGCGSCPL
+195 YQTGCGACPL
-205 IGSTD
+205 LSSSD
-210 PQDVSSV
+210 PQDISSV
-217 QAARRARLWKELDA
+217 QAARRAQLWKELDVA
-231 VVLAPSGWSARQA
+231 ILAPSGWSARQA
-244 KESFILRDLELRTFP
+244 KESFTLGGRELRSFP

-264 AALRP
+264 SALRT
-269 AVDASA
+269 ADMLSA
-275 ARRELG
+275 RQALG
-281 LPAEGRIALVR
+281 LPLEGRIVLVR
-292 ALDPALTFKGFG
+292 ALDPGLTYKGFG
-304 LFLEALRQLDAE
+304 LFLEALRQLDDQ
-316 GVALHVAVIGDRGF
+316 GLDLHVAVIGDRGF
-330 VPAGFR
+330 LPGGFR
-336 HVGITELG
+336 HVTFTELG

-379 ACGRPLIAYPIGIA
+379 ACGRPFIAYPIGIA
-393 PDLIEQG
+393 PDLVEQG

-410 DVASLAAALRAYA
+410 DVAALAAAIRAYA

-437 ADSAGRIFSAGYFA
+437 ADSAGRIFSARYFA
-451 QQVQAALRR
+451 EQVQAVLRR

>member
-1 MSGAIGGHRCEA
+1 
-13 PASFNP
+13 
-19 FGIVLL
+19 
-25 VRHFAA
+25 
-31 GAISPKPRMKILHLS
+31 MKILHLS

-57 FVRIHQALLGQGAES
+57 FVRIHQALLGQGFES

-94 PWQKLVWGLG
+94 PWQKLVWGMG
-104 RAFAKVKR
+104 RVFAKVKR

-118 GVYDFEAEANF
+118 GVYDFDAEANF
-129 PPEPIIR
+129 PAEPIIR
-136 DARGRSAK
+136 HARALSAK

-157 RPEAIREIAGALG
+157 RPEAVREIALALG

-187 HSNLGCLK
+187 HSNLGCQK
-195 YQTGCGSCPL
+195 YQTGCGACPL
-205 IGSTD
+205 LSSAD
-210 PQDVSSV
+210 PQDISAI
-217 QAARRARLWKELDA
+217 QAARRARLWKELDVA
-231 VVLAPSGWSARQA
+231 VLAPSGWSARQA
-244 KESFILRDLELRTFP
+244 KESFTLAGRELRIFP

-264 AALRP
+264 ATLRP
-269 AVDASA
+269 ADMRSA
-275 ARRELG
+275 RQALG
-281 LPAEGRIALVR
+281 LPAEGRLVLVR
-292 ALDPALTFKGFG
+292 ALDPGLVYKGFG
-304 LFLEALRQLDAE
+304 IFLEALKQLDDQ

-330 VPAGFR
+330 LPDGFR
-336 HVGITELG
+336 HVSFTELG

-393 PDLIEQG
+393 PDLVVQG
-400 RNGTLVEPVG
+400 LNGMLVEPVG
-410 DVASLAAALRAYA
+410 DVAALAVAIRAYA
-423 EMPAAELAARQQAA
+423 EMPAAQLAARQQAA
-437 ADSAGRIFSAGYFA
+437 ADSAGRIFAARYFA
-451 QQVQAALRR
+451 EQVQTVLRR

>member
-1 MSGAIGGHRCEA
+1 
-13 PASFNP
+13 
-19 FGIVLL
+19 
-25 VRHFAA
+25 
-31 GAISPKPRMKILHLS
+31 MKILHLS

-57 FVRIHQALLGQGAES
+57 FVRIHQALLGQGVES

-80 RRDVP
+80 RRDVS
-85 MVAAKGLLS
+85 MVAAKGLLN

-104 RAFAKVKR
+104 RAIAKAKR

-118 GVYDFEAEANF
+118 GVYDFDAEANF
-129 PPEPIIR
+129 PAEPIIR
-136 DARGRSAK
+136 HARARSAK

-157 RPEAIREIAGALG
+157 RPETVREIAQALG
-170 ARVALWQ
+170 ARVTLWQ

-187 HSNLGCLK
+187 HSNLGCQK
-195 YQTGCGSCPL
+195 YQTGCGACPL
-205 IGSTD
+205 LSSSD

-217 QAARRARLWKELDA
+217 QAARRARIWKELGA

-244 KESFILRDLELRTFP
+244 KESFTLGGLELRTFP

-264 AALRP
+264 TVLKPAADQLT
-269 AVDASA
+269 V
-275 ARRELG
+275 RRELG
-281 LPAEGRIALVR
+281 LPTEGRIVLVR
-292 ALDPALTFKGFG
+292 ALDPGLVYKGFG
-304 LFLEALRQLDAE
+304 LFLEALKQLDAQ
-316 GVALHVAVIGDRGF
+316 GVDLHVAVIGDRGF
-330 VPAGFR
+330 VPSGLR
-336 HVGITELG
+336 HITFTEMG

-410 DVASLAAALRAYA
+410 DVTALAAAIRAYA
-423 EMPAAELAARQQAA
+423 EMPAAELAAHQQAA
-437 ADSAGRIFSAGYFA
+437 ADSAGRIFSARYFA
-451 QQVQAALRR
+451 EQVQAALRR

>member
-1 MSGAIGGHRCEA
+1 
-13 PASFNP
+13 
-19 FGIVLL
+19 
-25 VRHFAA
+25 
-31 GAISPKPRMKILHLS
+31 MKILHLS

-57 FVRIHQALLGQGAES
+57 FVRIHQALLGQGVES

-85 MVAAKGLLS
+85 MVAAKGLLNL
-94 PWQKLVWGLG
+94 WQKLVWGLG
-104 RAFAKVKR
+104 RAIAKVKR

-118 GVYDFEAEANF
+118 GVYDFDAEANF
-129 PPEPIIR
+129 PAEPIIR
-136 DARGRSAK
+136 HARARSAK

-157 RPEAIREIAGALG
+157 RPETVRDIAQALG
-170 ARVALWQ
+170 AQVALWQ

-187 HSNLGCLK
+187 HSNLGCQK
-195 YQTGCGSCPL
+195 YQTGCGACPL
-205 IGSTD
+205 LSSSD

-217 QAARRARLWKELDA
+217 QAARRARIWKELGA

-244 KESFILRDLELRTFP
+244 KESFTLGGLELRTFP

-264 AALRP
+264 TVLKPAA
-269 AVDASA
+269 DQSA
-275 ARRELG
+275 TRRELG
-281 LPAEGRIALVR
+281 LPTEGRIVLVR
-292 ALDPALTFKGFG
+292 ALDPGLVYKGFG
-304 LFLEALRQLDAE
+304 LFLEALKQLDAQ

-330 VPAGFR
+330 VPSGLR
-336 HVGITELG
+336 HITFTEMG

-393 PDLIEQG
+393 PDLVEQG

-410 DVASLAAALRAYA
+410 DVAALATAMRTYA

-437 ADSAGRIFSAGYFA
+437 ADSAGLIFSARYFA
-451 QQVQAALRR
+451 EQVQAALCQ

>member
-1 MSGAIGGHRCEA
+1 
-13 PASFNP
+13 
-19 FGIVLL
+19 
-25 VRHFAA
+25 
-31 GAISPKPRMKILHLS
+31 MKILHLS

-57 FVRIHQALLGQGAES
+57 FVRIHRALLAEGHES
-72 VAYVLKQK
+72 VAYVIKQK
-80 RRDVP
+80 RHDVP
-85 MVAAKGLLS
+85 AIVDARKLLD
-94 PWQKLVWGLG
+94 PFQKLAWGLG
-104 RAFAKVKR
+104 RVWAKLR
-112 FGVKPV
+112 RLHLKPV

-129 PPEPIIR
+129 PAEPLIR
-136 DARGRSAK
+136 DARARSEK
-144 WDLVLVHWSGGFV
+144 WDLVLVHWSGAFV
-157 RPEAIREIAGALG
+157 RPETIQEIAQALG

-187 HSNLGCLK
+187 HSNLGCEK
-195 YQTGCGSCPL
+195 YRTGCGACPL
-205 IGSTD
+205 IASTESH
-210 PQDVSSV
+210 DVSSV

-231 VVLAPSGWSARQA
+231 IVLAPSGWSARQA
-244 KESFILRDLELRTFP
+244 KDSFILRDLELRTFP

-269 AVDASA
+269 AADASA

-292 ALDPALTFKGFG
+292 ALDPALTYKGFG
-304 LFLEALRQLDAE
+304 LFLEALRQLDAQ

-400 RNGTLVEPVG
+400 RNGTLVEPVS
-410 DVASLAAALRAYA
+410 DVAALAAALRTYA

>member
-1 MSGAIGGHRCEA
+1 MVRQYTGGALSLR
-13 PASFNP
+13 
-19 FGIVLL
+19 
-25 VRHFAA
+25 
-31 GAISPKPRMKILHLS
+31 PRMKILHLS

-57 FVRIHQALLGQGAES
+57 FVRIHQALLGQGVES

-104 RAFAKVKR
+104 RAIAKVKR

-118 GVYDFEAEANF
+118 GVYDFDAEANF
-129 PPEPIIR
+129 PAGPIIR
-136 DARGRSAK
+136 HARTHSAK

-157 RPEAIREIAGALG
+157 HPETVRDIAQALG

-195 YQTGCGSCPL
+195 YQTGCGACPL
-205 IGSTD
+205 LASAD

-217 QAARRARLWKELDA
+217 QAARRARIWKELVA

-244 KESFILRDLELRTFP
+244 KESFTLGGLELRTFP

-264 AALRP
+264 AVLKP
-269 AVDASA
+269 AADQLAV
-275 ARRELG
+275 RRELG
-281 LPAEGRIALVR
+281 LPAEGRIVLVR
-292 ALDPALTFKGFG
+292 ALDPGLVYKGFG
-304 LFLEALRQLDAE
+304 LFLEALKQLDAQ

-330 VPAGFR
+330 LPGGFR
-336 HVGITELG
+336 HITFTELG

-393 PDLIEQG
+393 PDLVDQG

-410 DVASLAAALRAYA
+410 DVAALAAAIRAYA
-423 EMPAAELAARQQAA
+423 EMPADELAVRQQAA
-437 ADSAGRIFSAGYFA
+437 ADSAGRIFSARYFA
-451 QQVQAALRR
+451 EQVQAVLRR

>member
-1 MSGAIGGHRCEA
+1 
-13 PASFNP
+13 
-19 FGIVLL
+19 
-25 VRHFAA
+25 
-31 GAISPKPRMKILHLS
+31 MKILHLS

-57 FVRIHQALLGQGAES
+57 FVRIHQALLGQGVDS
-72 VAYVLKQK
+72 VAYVLKRK

-85 MVAAKGLLS
+85 AMVDARRLLN
-94 PWQKLVWGLG
+94 PLQKMAWGLG
-104 RAFAKVKR
+104 RTLAKAKR
-112 FGVKPV
+112 FGAKVE
-118 GVYDFEAEANF
+118 GVYDFDAEANF
-129 PPEPIIR
+129 PAAPIIR
-136 DARGRSAK
+136 DARARAAQ
-144 WDLVLVHWSGGFV
+144 WDLILVHWSGGFV
-157 RPEAIREIAGALG
+157 RPEAVREIAQALG

-187 HSNLGCLK
+187 HSNLGCPK
-195 YQTGCGSCPL
+195 YQTGCGACPL
-205 IGSTD
+205 LSSSD
-210 PQDVSSV
+210 PQDVSAL
-217 QAARRARLWKELDA
+217 QAGRRARLWKELDA

-244 KESFILRDLELRTFP
+244 KESFTLGGRELRTFP

-264 AALRP
+264 AVLRP
-269 AVDASA
+269 ADMVSA
-275 ARRELG
+275 RQALG
-281 LPAEGRIALVR
+281 LPVEGRIVLVR
-292 ALDPALTFKGFG
+292 ALDPGLAYKGFG
-304 LFLEALRQLDAE
+304 LFLEALEQLDAQ

-330 VPAGFR
+330 LPGGFR
-336 HVGITELG
+336 HVTFTELG

-393 PDLIEQG
+393 PDLVDQG

-410 DVASLAAALRAYA
+410 DVAALAAAIRAYA

-437 ADSAGRIFSAGYFA
+437 ADSAGRIFSARYFA
-451 QQVQAALRR
+451 DQVQAVLRR

>member
-1 MSGAIGGHRCEA
+1 
-13 PASFNP
+13 
-19 FGIVLL
+19 
-25 VRHFAA
+25 
-31 GAISPKPRMKILHLS
+31 MKILHLS

-104 RAFAKVKR
+104 RAFAKVNR

-118 GVYDFEAEANF
+118 GVYDFDAEANF
-129 PPEPIIR
+129 PAEAIIR
-136 DARGRSAK
+136 HARGRSAK

-187 HSNLGCLK
+187 HSNLGCEK
-195 YQTGCGSCPL
+195 YRTGCGACPL
-205 IGSTD
+205 IASTESH
-210 PQDVSSV
+210 DVSSV

-231 VVLAPSGWSARQA
+231 IVLAPSGWSARQA
-244 KESFILRDLELRTFP
+244 KDSFILRDLELRTFP

-264 AALRP
+264 AVLRP
-269 AVDASA
+269 AADASA

-292 ALDPALTFKGFG
+292 ALDPGLTYKGFG
-304 LFLEALRQLDAE
+304 LFLEALRQLDAQ

-330 VPAGFR
+330 LPAGFR

-379 ACGRPLIAYPIGIA
+379 VCGRPLIAYPIGIA

-400 RNGTLVEPVG
+400 RNGTIIQPVG
-410 DVASLAAALRAYA
+410 DVAALAAALREYA

-437 ADSAGRIFSAGYFA
+437 ADSAGRIFSARYFSE
-451 QQVQAALRR
+451 QVQAVLRR